1 MNIVR
6 SAKQRK
12 TMSTEP
18 NSNEKPSSTRV
29 IFDLAA
35 ELTAEELESFKKAAE
50 EAGADLTN
58 HFLNIT
64 IRQHQSTAA

>member
-1 MNIVR
+1 MSDEANNLE
-6 SAKQRK
+6 K
-12 TMSTEP
+12 T
-18 NSNEKPSSTRV
+18 SSTKV

-35 ELTAEELESFKKAAE
+35 ELTADELAAFKKAAND
-50 EAGADLTN
+50 AGTDLTN